1 VSHAVDLLINCYER
15 TYREVLTAERF
26 AAAQADNVAPVAR
39 RTALVNNVLDR
50 ADAQARA
57 DALIAAGGLDAV
69 FFVEDH
75 LDDALART
83 GLTREDLGPVPY
95 FTDWALVAA
104 CLPGPEWLLHWDA
117 EVRLRAPLDWVTP
130 AIALMERDARVLV
143 ANPNWPDPTLDS
155 HTLEEAGPFALGHGF
170 SDQVFLARRSE
181 LARPIYRDRTLARL
195 RYPVAHLGTSSR
207 PGSTPTCAGRAACAP
222 RTGRPRTSIPWRW
235 AWPTRGAPWARPPAT
250 PATARSR
257 GGWPPCRGPCG
268 PRRSSA
274 CERVQPVVGR
284 QGVDP
289 GVPPFEQRVEG
300 GALGGHVEHLDE
312 QEPGRMA
319 VEVQAAQRV
328 ELVALHVEDEEV
340 HPRHAASSRMSESV
354 RAGTST
360 V

>member
-1 VSHAVDLLINCYER
+1 MSHAVDLLINCYER

-26 AAAQADNVAPVAR
+26 AAAQADNVAPIAR

-57 DALIAAGGLDAV
+57 DALIAEGGLDAV

-130 AIALMERDARVLV
+130 AIALMERDARVLI

-195 RYPVAHLGTSSR
+195 RYPVAHLGDIFEARIDSHLRRS
-207 PGSTPTCAGRAACAP
+207 GRL
-222 RTGRPRTSIPWRW
+222 R
-235 AWPTRGAPWARPPAT
+235 AT
-250 PATARSR
+250 HREATYEHPVEMGMAY
-257 GGWPPCRGPCG
+257 
-268 PRRSSA
+268 PRRSLGETARYARNRAVSRGLA
-274 CERVQPVVGR
+274 A
-284 QGVDP
+284 
-289 GVPPFEQRVEG
+289 VPR
-300 GALGGHVEHLDE
+300 ALR
-312 QEPGRMA
+312 P
-319 VEVQAAQRV
+319 
-328 ELVALHVEDEEV
+328 
-340 HPRHAASSRMSESV
+340 ASLKCL
-354 RAGTST
+354 
-360 V
+360 